1 MENVQNCYY
10 KVLLCKL
17 LAVMLIS
24 PVSNMLQLFSAIA
37 SCITLEL
44 TIFSFTAILFYLKIL
59 IHEMGKSCQTTQ
71 DVPGLT
77 VHFLFQCTTMVQ
89 ETNTKN

>member
-1 MENVQNCYY
+1 M
-10 KVLLCKL
+10 
-17 LAVMLIS
+17 
-24 PVSNMLQLFSAIA
+24 FSAIA

-44 TIFSFTAILFYLKIL
+44 TIELTIFSFTAIFFYLKIL

-77 VHFLFQCTTMVQ
+77 VHFCFNVQ
-89 ETNTKN
+89 PWYKKQIQKINEILSGPVFVVIVVPIEKLA